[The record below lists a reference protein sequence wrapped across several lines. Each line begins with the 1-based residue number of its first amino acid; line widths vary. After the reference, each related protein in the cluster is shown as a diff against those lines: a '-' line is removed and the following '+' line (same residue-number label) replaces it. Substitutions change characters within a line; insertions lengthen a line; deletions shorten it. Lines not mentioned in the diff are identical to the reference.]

1 MTHCEKLFDKYVLPI
16 KKLVKDI
23 GDLHFIDEKVRKNYF
38 LYDDSNLITN
48 AFFTDLN
55 KKNSILWNDF
65 IRI

>member
-1 MTHCEKLFDKYVLPI
+1 MTECEKLFGKNVLPI

-23 GDLHFIDEKVRKNYF
+23 GDLHFIVEKARRNYF

-48 AFFTDLN
+48 TFFTALN
-55 KKNSILWNDF
+55 KKNLILWNDF

>member
-23 GDLHFIDEKVRKNYF
+23 GDLHFIDQKVRKNYF

-48 AFFTDLN
+48 RFFN
-55 KKNSILWNDF
+55 KKN
-65 IRI
+65 